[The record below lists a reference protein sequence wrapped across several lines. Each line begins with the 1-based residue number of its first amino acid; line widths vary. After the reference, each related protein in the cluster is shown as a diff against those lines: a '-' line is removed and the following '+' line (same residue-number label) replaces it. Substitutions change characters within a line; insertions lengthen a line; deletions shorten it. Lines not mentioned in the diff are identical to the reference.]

1 MCKINAFIF
10 IIYYIVITF
19 IFIKPKYFYVL
30 IIMILIH
37 TNIKYFNHKNYLTM
51 IDVGQGDSILF
62 EIGSKNVLID
72 TGGNNFSDYNM
83 AKGKLIPYFKSL
95 GIKKIDYLI
104 LTHGDYDHL
113 GEGINLINEFKI
125 SNVIFNSGKVNDL
138 EKELIL
144 KLQSKKIP
152 YQFISQGALKIGNVN
167 FNFINDKDLSDE
179 NEDSLIIYTKINNK
193 NILLMGDS
201 GKTSENYIISEYN
214 LPKMDILKVGHHG
227 SKNSS
232 SSGFINE
239 INPKIA
245 LISAGVRNLYNHP
258 NQEVIDILNDNNVH
272 TYVTSID
279 GSIKINLDTFKIYTC
294 SNVYAN
300 GC

>member
-72 TGGNNFSDYNM
+72 TGGNNLSDYNM

>member
-1 MCKINAFIF
+1 
-10 IIYYIVITF
+10 
-19 IFIKPKYFYVL
+19 
-30 IIMILIH
+30 
-37 TNIKYFNHKNYLTM
+37 
-51 IDVGQGDSILF
+51 
-62 EIGSKNVLID
+62 
-72 TGGNNFSDYNM
+72 
-83 AKGKLIPYFKSL
+83 
-95 GIKKIDYLI
+95 
-104 LTHGDYDHL
+104 
-113 GEGINLINEFKI
+113 
-125 SNVIFNSGKVNDL
+125 
-138 EKELIL
+138 
-144 KLQSKKIP
+144 
-152 YQFISQGALKIGNVN
+152 
-167 FNFINDKDLSDE
+167 
-179 NEDSLIIYTKINNK
+179 
-193 NILLMGDS
+193 MGDS

-272 TYVTSID
+272 TYITSID